1 MRFDELADR
10 MAELAR
16 DLRSQTSAELTMNH
30 IVEAAVDLVGPC
42 EHAGITIAH
51 RDGQIDSAAVSSK
64 VPVRS
69 DELQQEFA
77 EGPCVDAAWDQ
88 RLVRVPDLAH
98 DERWPRWAPRASTE
112 LGIGSLLCVQL
123 FTHEHQMGA
132 LNLFSSQT
140 DQFDADAED
149 EALAIAA
156 HAAVAVAAA
165 QNIDQL
171 QVGLAR
177 RTVTGQATGM
187 LMERYQLDSQQA
199 FEVLR
204 RTSSQTNR
212 KIYHISSEIVE
223 RRRTEGL

>member
-1 MRFDELADR
+1 MQSDDLADR

-16 DLRSQTSAELTMNH
+16 DLRSQVSADHTMNH
-30 IVEAAVDLVGPC
+30 IVDAAVDLVGPC

-51 RDGQIDSAAVSSK
+51 RDGRIESPAATGEL
-64 VPVRS
+64 PVRS
-69 DELQQEFA
+69 DELQQECG

-88 RLVRVPDLAH
+88 PLVRIPDLVN
-98 DERWPRWAPRASTE
+98 DERWPKWGPRAGQD
-112 LGIGSLLCVQL
+112 LGVGSLLCVQL

-132 LNLFSSQT
+132 LNLFASEP
-140 DQFDADAED
+140 DQFGLSAEA

-165 QNIDQL
+165 QSIDQL

-177 RTVTGQATGM
+177 RTVTGQATGI
-187 LMERYQLDSQQA
+187 LMERYCLDSQQA

-212 KIYHISSEIVE
+212 KIYHICADLVDH
-223 RRRTEGL
+223 RKVDGL